1 MDDDD
6 DGDVF
11 GLEDG
16 VLSRPGDE
24 EEGRKRIIVLP
35 YGVEEIFNL
44 ECAFLNIM
52 CVLVA
57 VVSSTLCLPPLLS
70 PLPRY
75 VSQALTDMEEHG
87 QRIFL

>member
-44 ECAFLNIM
+44 
-52 CVLVA
+52 
-57 VVSSTLCLPPLLS
+57 
-70 PLPRY
+70 
-75 VSQALTDMEEHG
+75 D
-87 QRIFL
+87 

>member
-44 ECAFLNIM
+44 ECACVNFVLFDVWRV
-52 CVLVA
+52 VLV
-57 VVSSTLCLPPLLS
+57 LCL
-70 PLPRY
+70 
-75 VSQALTDMEEHG
+75 ALVIWAYG
-87 QRIFL
+87 

>member
-1 MDDDD
+1 MLVVKMD
-6 DGDVF
+6 
-11 GLEDG
+11 
-16 VLSRPGDE
+16 
-24 EEGRKRIIVLP
+24 
-35 YGVEEIFNL
+35 GVEEIFNL
-44 ECAFLNIM
+44 ECACVNIV